1 MTPSTLVCQQVTCS
15 ANLTSRLSQRPRAA
29 FKGIFR
35 VACTSESPFP
45 QAHKASAIPTPDE
58 DKEVAHSAFLH
69 AFQEA
74 QPEKARVP
82 GMQEFASAI
91 LARSRIPSQQYSDP
105 LKHIFDVSLSY

>member
-1 MTPSTLVCQQVTCS
+1 MHPSRVLFRTEVPYTQ
-15 ANLTSRLSQRPRAA
+15 A
-29 FKGIFR
+29 FAG
-35 VACTSESPFP
+35 
-45 QAHKASAIPTPDE
+45 SAIPTPDE

-74 QPEKARVP
+74 KPEKARVP

-105 LKHIFDVSLSY
+105 LKHIFDVRRRWFDILFC

>member
-1 MTPSTLVCQQVTCS
+1 MRS
-15 ANLTSRLSQRPRAA
+15 SRVGFRIEGQHTQA
-29 FKGIFR
+29 FAG
-35 VACTSESPFP
+35 
-45 QAHKASAIPTPDE
+45 SAIPTPDE

-74 QPEKARVP
+74 KPEKARVP

-105 LKHIFDVSLSY
+105 LKHIFDVRRRKSNILFWKNQPL